1 MLPGAEE
8 SLMMG
13 TLVGASMML
22 ATGEEEDLMV
32 VIWVGDSLVVTEA
45 EDSLMLEI
53 GAEDSLIVEIGVEG
67 SLMVG
72 IEVEG
77 SLMVEI
83 GAGGA
88 PEEGDKVKKVCK
100 VWDKVGRED
109 EVRMDFEV
117 VEQGAKDKLGQEAGV
132 RMAQVIEDYMM
143 GHGDE
148 DSKMALGEEEVTQ
161 VVDEAEEQ
169 TLFNLESGLLNLLKV
184 SKALL

>member
-8 SLMMG
+8 SLIMG

-32 VIWVGDSLVVTEA
+32 VIWVGGSLVVTEA

-53 GAEDSLIVEIGVEG
+53 GAEDSLIAEIGVEG

-72 IEVEG
+72 IEVES

-83 GAGGA
+83 GAEGA

-100 VWDKVGRED
+100 VGRED
-109 EVRMDFEV
+109 KVRMDFEV